1 MDRSIDHT
9 HAAAD
14 GRERRRA
21 GGRVSGGQ
29 PIRVHTLGRFG
40 IQIHGAA
47 LSSRQIRQQK
57 PIELLQC
64 AIALGGRSIS
74 RDALS
79 AALWPESDG
88 DAAANS
94 YDVTLHRLRKLLG
107 YEHALVASG
116 NGLTINNAVI
126 WVDVWTLEKLL
137 NQIDDATSLISND
150 DEAYAV
156 QLLSQSLS
164 LYQGGFLAHDAHKPW
179 ALSMNERLRSKLIRC
194 IGQTGRQA
202 EKRDRW
208 SVAARCY
215 QAGIEMDPLYELFYQ
230 RLMICYRQADR
241 KAEALAAYQRCRS
254 NLASGLCIAPSL
266 ETESIFRTL

>member
-1 MDRSIDHT
+1 MDPLIDHT

-14 GRERRRA
+14 GRERRRTS
-21 GGRVSGGQ
+21 GRVSGQ

-47 LSSRQIRQQK
+47 LPIRQIRQQK

-64 AIALGGRSIS
+64 AIAMGGRRVN

-94 YDVTLHRLRKLLG
+94 YDVTLHRLRKLLKH
-107 YEHALVASG
+107 EHALIASG

-137 NQIDDATSLISND
+137 HQIDDATSLVACD
-150 DEAYAV
+150 DEAYAI
-156 QLLSQSLS
+156 QLLNQAVT

-179 ALSMNERLRSKLIRC
+179 GLSMHERLRSKLIRC

-208 SVAARCY
+208 GVAARCY

-241 KAEALAAYQRCRS
+241 KAEALAAYRRCRS